1 LSGPVR
7 QGLGALLVA
16 AAMVP
21 LVGSLDLLAG
31 RHVITAAVG
40 LAAGGFL
47 TAAGMRLLTGG
58 GREGHAGAED
68 GEPRAR

>member
-1 LSGPVR
+1 LSATVR

-31 RHVITAAVG
+31 RHVITAVVG

-47 TAAGMRLLTGG
+47 AAAGMRLLTGR
-58 GREGHAGAED
+58 GRDGRAGAED
-68 GEPRAR
+68 GGPRAR